1 MKKNQSKNPMRPCE
15 IYVINLR
22 GLMAMQNVTPTE
34 IMTIMGLSRAT
45 FYRRLKK
52 PYQLTADNMERAA
65 KRLGF
70 SSVDMQRS
78 VMTVCEGVA

>member
-1 MKKNQSKNPMRPCE
+1 MPERTRLTILHAFDRLVERVGFSKITVSMLVKE
-15 IYVINLR
+15 AGV
-22 GLMAMQNVTPTE
+22 
-34 IMTIMGLSRAT
+34 SRAT